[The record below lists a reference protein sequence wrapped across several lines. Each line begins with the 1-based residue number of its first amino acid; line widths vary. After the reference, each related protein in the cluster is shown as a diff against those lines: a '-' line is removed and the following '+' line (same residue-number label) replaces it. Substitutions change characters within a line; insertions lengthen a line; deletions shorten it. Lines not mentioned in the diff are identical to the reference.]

1 MASSNVKHVPT
12 ATTRTLVSSL
22 SGFGIEQEHIAAELG
37 ISPRCLRTHYKKE
50 INTGTSKVV
59 ARVAAAL
66 YKKAIDPKGGMPSVT
81 AAIFI
86 TKVRGKWREVQTI
99 EHSGADGA
107 PLPANGA
114 TSVQIILPDNGRD
127 HPSQLRGARVVKQ
140 IEAKPTEYAEI
151 EIE

>member
-1 MASSNVKHVPT
+1 MAPSNVKHVPT
-12 ATTRTLVSSL
+12 AATRSLVSSL
-22 SGFGIEQEHIAAELG
+22 TGFGIEQEHIASELG

-50 INTGTSKVV
+50 VDNGTSKIV

-66 YKKAIDPKGGMPSVT
+66 YKKATDPKGGMPSVT
-81 AAIFI
+81 AAIFML
-86 TKVRGKWREVQTI
+86 KARARWRDVSTV
-99 EHSGADGA
+99 EHTGQDGA
-107 PLPANGA
+107 PLPTNGA

-140 IEAKPTEYAEI
+140 IEARPTEYAEI